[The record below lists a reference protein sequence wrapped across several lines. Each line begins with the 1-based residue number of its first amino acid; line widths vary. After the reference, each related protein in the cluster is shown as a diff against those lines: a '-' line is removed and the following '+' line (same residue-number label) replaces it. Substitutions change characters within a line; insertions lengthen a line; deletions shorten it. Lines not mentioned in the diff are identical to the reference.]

1 MTHLTRDE
9 LLRWRDAHDAADRGR
24 IVEHLAEC
32 DDCGA
37 MYAELI
43 RTRPATEGPIA
54 LDARDFVAAGV
65 AAGAPSVPRRSWWRA
80 PAVWIAI
87 PATAAA
93 ALVLMT
99 VISRPSIPPLSEP
112 TSTTRGSALVPLS
125 PAGPVA
131 GRLEFR
137 WTSPFAAS
145 RYRIVVRDAS
155 GVVVL
160 SHETTEER
168 LVTDD
173 ATMRGLP
180 RGAYTWSVEAL
191 DATRRTIDTSRPQSF
206 ELR

>member
-9 LLRWRDAHDAADRGR
+9 LLRWRDAHDGADRGR
-24 IVEHLAEC
+24 IVAHLAEC
-32 DDCGA
+32 DGCGA

-54 LDARDFVAAGV
+54 LDARDFIAAGM
-65 AAGAPSVPRRSWWRA
+65 AAGPQAVPRRSWWRA

-99 VISRPSIPPLSEP
+99 LINRPSIPPLSEP
-112 TSTTRGSALVPLS
+112 TSTTRGSAVVPQS
-125 PAGPVA
+125 PTGPVT
-131 GRLEFR
+131 GRIEFR
-137 WTSPFAAS
+137 WTSPFAAA

-155 GVVVL
+155 GVAVL
-160 SHETTEER
+160 SRETTGER
-168 LVTDD
+168 LVADD
-173 ATMRGLP
+173 ATMRALP
-180 RGAYTWSVEAL
+180 RGAYAWSVEAL
-191 DATRRTIDTSRPQSF
+191 DAAGRTIDTSRPQAF